1 MSINHW
7 GPPNVW
13 IAVDVIID
21 VDIVSTM
28 PSMVSVLSLT
38 QTVPGFSVAS
48 VMPSMTSSGTMYVG
62 ELFVGHYNNINI
74 VVKSRNIDITVKS
87 RNINT

>member
-13 IAVDVIID
+13 IAVDVVTD
-21 VDIVSTM
+21 VDIDSTM
-28 PSMVSVLSLT
+28 PSMASLLSFT
-38 QTVPGFSVAS
+38 QTVPSFSVAS
-48 VMPSMTSSGTMYVG
+48 VMPSMQASGTLHVG
-62 ELFVGHYNNINI
+62 ELFVGRYNNINI
-74 VVKSRNIDITVKS
+74 VVKSRNTNIAVKS